1 MSQLPD
7 AIRNGPRLRQWV
19 SFDVEGVITVFTGK
33 VELGQGVL
41 TALRQMAAEEL
52 RVRLSQINLVSG
64 ETDRTPDERFTAG
77 SLSIATSGKAIRIVC
92 AQVRELFAGRFA
104 QAVGC
109 DRASVEIRDGEFVDR
124 VSQKRSS
131 YWAEHADGDLN
142 ILIGPDY
149 DLTPAG
155 SFEWIGKSIDRHDLP
170 EKLRGGGFIHDIAF
184 DDMIHAVAIRQAGKV
199 DFDDREIEAL
209 RGTYAGVAAILSIG
223 RFLAV
228 CSDSEAKTRRVA
240 NALQARLAD
249 KFSEPEH
256 SASIWPQG
264 FFEKDASEKD
274 AVARTLRTTMTE
286 VAGNAARRNAVT
298 EIAARY
304 SRPYLCHGSIGPSCA
319 IAHFDGAT
327 MRVWS
332 HTQGVFPLRNALA
345 DVLAMDPDRI
355 VVMHRHGAG
364 CYGHNG
370 ADDVACDA
378 AIVARAC
385 PGRHVRV
392 QWTRRDELSSAPYG
406 PASIV
411 DIRAGVDHEGYPTS
425 WDIEL
430 WSPTH
435 NQRPGTR
442 GAPGLLGGEELSM
455 ATKKM
460 PPGDVPDEFGGGA
473 NRNAFALYRLPTQRL
488 TNHLVENPGV
498 RTSALRGLGAHAN
511 VFAIESFID
520 ELAEHAG
527 ADPLDYRLK
536 LLDDERAKSV
546 LVRVAEMA
554 SWSRRSK
561 LADGAGYGLAFSR
574 YKNSAAYVAM
584 VARVSVEEDVRVEKI
599 WCCVDAGLVV
609 NPDGALNQI
618 EGGIIQAVSWT
629 LKEEV
634 RTAGGRLP
642 LSWEGYP
649 ILRFSEA
656 PLLEIEMLPS
666 ESDQTLGVGEVALGP
681 TSAAIGNAVA
691 AALGQRI
698 RAMPFTR
705 ERIVET
711 LVEG

>member
-1 MSQLPD
+1 
-7 AIRNGPRLRQWV
+7 
-19 SFDVEGVITVFTGK
+19 
-33 VELGQGVL
+33 
-41 TALRQMAAEEL
+41 
-52 RVRLSQINLVSG
+52 
-64 ETDRTPDERFTAG
+64 
-77 SLSIATSGKAIRIVC
+77 
-92 AQVRELFAGRFA
+92 
-104 QAVGC
+104 
-109 DRASVEIRDGEFVDR
+109 
-124 VSQKRSS
+124 
-131 YWAEHADGDLN
+131 
-142 ILIGPDY
+142 
-149 DLTPAG
+149 
-155 SFEWIGKSIDRHDLP
+155 
-170 EKLRGGGFIHDIAF
+170 
-184 DDMIHAVAIRQAGKV
+184 
-199 DFDDREIEAL
+199 
-209 RGTYAGVAAILSIG
+209 
-223 RFLAV
+223 
-228 CSDSEAKTRRVA
+228 
-240 NALQARLAD
+240 
-249 KFSEPEH
+249 
-256 SASIWPQG
+256 
-264 FFEKDASEKD
+264 
-274 AVARTLRTTMTE
+274 MTE
-286 VAGNAARRNAVT
+286 AMGSAARRNAVT

-327 MRVWS
+327 MQVWS

-345 DVLAMDPDRI
+345 DVLAMDPESI

-442 GAPGLLGGEELSM
+442 GAPGLLGGEELST
-455 ATKKM
+455 ATKKV

-520 ELAEHAG
+520 ELAQHAG
-527 ADPLDYRLK
+527 IDPFDYRLK

-554 SWSRRSK
+554 SWSRRPK
-561 LADGAGYGLAFSR
+561 FAEGAGYGLAFSR
-574 YKNSAAYVAM
+574 YKNSAAYVAL
-584 VARVSVEEDVRVEKI
+584 VARVSVDEDVRVEKV

-634 RTAGGRLP
+634 RTENSRLP
-642 LSWEGYP
+642 LSWDDYP
-649 ILRFSEA
+649 ILRFSEV
-656 PLLEIEMLPS
+656 PLLEVEILPS

-705 ERIVET
+705 QRIVET